1 MLQFH
6 PRRRQ
11 VLLDDARYVLGCNAR
26 VAHVVGVDE
35 DDGALV
41 VAAAADVSKHSRGLE
56 SAALYLGPKRLEEL
70 ASAFRAAPSLAWRG
84 AHENLS

>member
-1 MLQFH
+1 MPFDDLGYI
-6 PRRRQ
+6 
-11 VLLDDARYVLGCNAR
+11 LWSDARVPD
-26 VAHVVGVDE
+26 VVGVDE